1 MKKIDTIV
9 EIQKTL
15 FEIEKLLHKVSF
27 FWDQSQDG
35 FPPKKGPLI
44 GWPVYQLEACL
55 LTVNHLNSCSD
66 SDLRKNWLALM
77 PPIMI
82 LGHNCDVIFRM
93 DVWVLVVRFH
103 LMSNVFLVIGVISSN
118 EFLSSSQRY
127 VLKNQKRSTYIFNF
141 SGEEQ
146 FFIFGSRNHSKR
158 ILQDV
163 WPKLKE
169 ELLAAT
175 FHVATHIVGLIMIK
189 NSAIKK

>member
-77 PPIMI
+77 PPIYYDFRPQLWCHLQDGCLGFGGTFPSDVKCI
-82 LGHNCDVIFRM
+82 LGHWCYF
-93 DVWVLVVRFH
+93 F
-103 LMSNVFLVIGVISSN
+103 
-118 EFLSSSQRY
+118 QR
-127 VLKNQKRSTYIFNF
+127 VS
-141 SGEEQ
+141 
-146 FFIFGSRNHSKR
+146 FFITKVCFKAPKKIYIHIQLFGRGAVFYFLAR
-158 ILQDV
+158 ETTA
-163 WPKLKE
+163 KE
-169 ELLAAT
+169 
-175 FHVATHIVGLIMIK
+175 FYKMCGQ
-189 NSAIKK
+189 N

>member
-146 FFIFGSRNHSKR
+146 FFIFWLEKPQQKNFTRCVAKIKGR
-158 ILQDV
+158 
-163 WPKLKE
+163 
-169 ELLAAT
+169 T
-175 FHVATHIVGLIMIK
+175 FGGDISCCNTHRGL
-189 NSAIKK
+189 NNDKK